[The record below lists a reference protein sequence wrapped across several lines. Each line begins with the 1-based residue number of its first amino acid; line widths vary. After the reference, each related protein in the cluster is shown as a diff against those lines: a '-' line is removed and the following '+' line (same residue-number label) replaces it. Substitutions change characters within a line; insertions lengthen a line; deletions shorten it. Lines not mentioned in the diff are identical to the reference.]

1 MELKVFKQNT
11 YNDGEIMSFES
22 QLESFL
28 SNSEKLIVLGVG
40 NDLKCDDGVGP
51 FIIKRL
57 KEEDIGD
64 ENLIFIN
71 AETVPEN
78 FTGKLRKEN
87 PTHII
92 IVDACLMNGN
102 PGDMQIVDKD
112 DFSNIGISTHSMSLS
127 YFVKYLEKDNDFK
140 IIFVGIEPE
149 SLDYGENLTE
159 NVEKTA
165 FDFINILKGI
175 IL

>member
-22 QLESFL
+22 QLEGFL

-40 NDLKCDDGVGP
+40 NDLKCDDGV
-51 FIIKRL
+51 
-57 KEEDIGD
+57 
-64 ENLIFIN
+64 
-71 AETVPEN
+71 
-78 FTGKLRKEN
+78 TGKLRKEN